1 MMLAGQLDAFASC
14 GNTGAMLVGSMYTV
28 KAIAGVIRPCITTAF
43 PKPDGGFTLLLDV
56 GSNADCKPDV
66 LCQFGTLGKLY
77 AENVFGVNNPRVAL
91 LNIGEEPEKGN
102 LVAQAAYELMK
113 DSQDFNFVG
122 NVEGRD
128 IIGDKAD
135 VIVCEGF
142 AGNVVLKF
150 AEAFYESMKHSG
162 VKNEY
167 LDRFN
172 YEIYGGTPILGV
184 NGNVMIGHGIS
195 SPLAIKNMILLSR
208 DVVKANLPDKIRKA
222 F

>member
-1 MMLAGQLDAFASC
+1 
-14 GNTGAMLVGSMYTV
+14 
-28 KAIAGVIRPCITTAF
+28 
-43 PKPDGGFTLLLDV
+43 
-56 GSNADCKPDV
+56 
-66 LCQFGTLGKLY
+66 
-77 AENVFGVNNPRVAL
+77 
-91 LNIGEEPEKGN
+91 
-102 LVAQAAYELMK
+102 MK
-113 DSQDFNFVG
+113 ESQDFNFVG

-162 VKNEY
+162 IQNEY